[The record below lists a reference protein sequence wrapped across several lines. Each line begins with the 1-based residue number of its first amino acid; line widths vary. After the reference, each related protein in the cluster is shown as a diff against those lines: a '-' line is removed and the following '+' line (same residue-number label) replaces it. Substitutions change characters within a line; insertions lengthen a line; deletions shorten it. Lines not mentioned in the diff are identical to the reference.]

1 MAIIFVRAIVLA
13 LAAGAGIVLGATL
26 GISIPWLLLAAGGVV
41 LGLLALLLELGV
53 RRVPMERIFIGALGG
68 LFGLILAQAGGT
80 LLTALVPRAGS
91 PAQGLLALLLGYLGV
106 AVALRKGNELEG
118 LTAKLFPR
126 AAAPKEGYKIL
137 DTSVI
142 IDGRIADVCETGFL
156 EGTLIVPQF
165 ILRELQQIADSSDG
179 LKRNR
184 GKRGFD
190 VLQRIQRIPKVKVQ
204 IHDLDFP
211 QVREV
216 DRKLIEVAKVLGGKV
231 ITNDYNLN
239 KVAELSGVPVLNIN
253 ELANS
258 LKPVVLPGEAIHVHV
273 LKEGKESGQGVAY
286 LDDGTMVV
294 VDHGKRYLGQS
305 VDVMVTSVLQTTAGR
320 MIFTRLKDEEYSRG
334 GIAG

>member
-1 MAIIFVRAIVLA
+1 MTIVLVRVVVLA
-13 LAAGAGIVLGATL
+13 LAAGAGIAVGMTL
-26 GISIPWLLLAAGGVV
+26 GSPIPWPLLAAGGVV
-41 LGLLALLLELGV
+41 VGLLALLLERGA
-53 RRVPMERIFIGALGG
+53 RRIPMDRLFFGALGG
-68 LFGLILAQAGGT
+68 LFGLVLAQAVGP
-80 LLTALVPRAGS
+80 LLAALIPRAGA
-91 PAQGLLALLLGYLGV
+91 PAHGLLALLLGYLGV
-106 AVALRKGNELEG
+106 AVALRKGSELEG

-126 AAAPKEGYKIL
+126 AAAQKEGFKIL

-142 IDGRIADVCETGFL
+142 IDGRVADICETGFL
-156 EGTLIVPQF
+156 EGTLVVPQF
-165 ILRELQQIADSSDG
+165 VLRELQQIADSSDG

-190 VLQRIQRIPKVKVQ
+190 ILQRIQRIPKVKVQ

-216 DRKLIEVAKVLGGKV
+216 DRKLIELAKVLGGKV

-239 KVAELSGVPVLNIN
+239 KVAELLGVPVLNIN

-258 LKPVVLPGEAIHVHV
+258 LKPVVLPGEAMHVHIT
-273 LKEGKESGQGVAY
+273 KEGKESGQGVAY

-320 MIFTRLKDEEYSRG
+320 MIFTRLLKEEEYSRG
-334 GIAG
+334 AG